1 MVKKCDEQIL
11 FKGFR
16 LLAVD
21 EYDIR
26 LPKNKNELKR
36 AVKYAIKKGVTV
48 VTAAGNESHDCSNK
62 EELT

>member
-48 VTAAGNESHDCSNK
+48 VTAAG
-62 EELT
+62 